1 MKEAWKLVL
10 TLGLIAAISGGG
22 LGAFYHFTMPIV
34 EARQMEEMIEKGFKE
49 VLPIAVSFQA
59 IEEGQGELPP
69 GVTQVYEGLDENN
82 NRIGI
87 AYEAVG
93 PGYGGDITLAV
104 GVDPGTNSV
113 IGIKVLSHEETPGM
127 GDKIEGE
134 SFLSQFTG
142 KPVDAP
148 FVVGQDI
155 DGITAATVSS
165 EAVAKLVGGTAQ
177 QVLEYAGEV

>member
-1 MKEAWKLVL
+1 MKNALKLVL

-22 LGAFYHFTMPIV
+22 LGAFYSYTMPIV
-34 EARQMEEMIEKGFKE
+34 EARQMQEMIEKGFKE
-49 VLPIAVSFQA
+49 VLPEAQSFQA

-93 PGYGGDITLAV
+93 PGYGGNITLAV
-104 GVDPGTNSV
+104 GVDAGTRSV
-113 IGIKVLSHEETPGM
+113 VGVKVLNHEETPGL
-127 GDKIEGE
+127 GDRITSED
-134 SFLSQFTG
+134 FLNQFMG
-142 KPVDAP
+142 KPVDDP
-148 FVVGQDI
+148 FVVGGDV

-165 EAVAKLVGGTAQ
+165 TAVTNLVGGTAQ